1 MTSLKHSTNV
11 ADRRKKV
18 RTGNRAFERLQW
30 NDPTKVPVK
39 GIEEDVFLHLCEM
52 ADSPRSLACWL
63 LYKGREYRQLIELE
77 IEPSDYADR
86 EVEEF
91 EFDYLCTSFFSKFR
105 DFDLGFDREERAFTK
120 WLAAEES
127 CRLTNE
133 KFRGL
138 WGGDSSLFSAPA
150 QLALRL
156 AERKIADILG
166 NLDVD
171 FIVSHCRF
179 GPGSDSSTRGDNTAA
194 YHKYG
199 SRGSVTPWVL
209 STYADFFGDR
219 VREPNRFDDRSIRD
233 ARVSPK
239 GIEFSLVSGRELAD
253 ERESTDGSF
262 VEDFV
267 NESDLVRGNK
277 LSFVPK
283 NAKIDRAICTE
294 PRWNIYLQ
302 LGIGDLISQRL
313 RLAGI
318 DLQDQEPN
326 REAASRA
333 HSDGLATI
341 DLSSASDT
349 VSKNLVLELLPED
362 WSDLLFKSRS
372 PSTLYKGTWYQLEK
386 VSSMGNGYTFPLE
399 SLIFYAFA
407 FAATRMCGGDT
418 SQIRVFG
425 DDIIVESKVYRTLQ
439 EVLVEVGFQV
449 NPEKSFSSGHFF
461 ESCGTDYFKGKNVRP
476 IFLKEKVSNVERA
489 IRLANQ
495 IVEFAR
501 RSCCY
506 RRADPR
512 VMVAFRRCVR
522 RIPKSHRLYGPVNI
536 NAGVIH
542 APFDAC
548 TPRRAPHGWEGF
560 TLKAFVPEPIKRNGD
575 NARGHLYSKL
585 SKGTGTG
592 QAFIT
597 RNQVRWKR
605 KVVYVPTYSDFFVT

>member
-1 MTSLKHSTNV
+1 MTRLKTQPAGS
-11 ADRRKKV
+11 DRRKVV
-18 RTGNRAFERLQW
+18 RTLSRAEERLQW

-39 GIEEDVFLHLCEM
+39 GIEEDVFLHLCEA

-63 LYKGREYRQLIELE
+63 LFKNREYRQLVELTIEHGLY
-77 IEPSDYADR
+77 DDVAK
-86 EVEEF
+86 F
-91 EFDYLCTSFFSKFR
+91 ELDYLCTSFFSKFQ

-138 WGGDSSLFSAPA
+138 WGGDSSLFSTPA
-150 QLALRL
+150 HQALRL
-156 AERKIADILG
+156 AERKIADLLG

-179 GPGSDSSTRGDNTAA
+179 GPGSDSSTRGDNTTA

-209 STYADFFGDR
+209 STYAELFGDR
-219 VREPNRFDDRSIRD
+219 VREPIRFDDRSISY

-239 GIEFSLVSGRELAD
+239 GIEKSLGSGRGVAD
-253 ERESTDGSF
+253 ERESTDGSY

-294 PRWNIYLQ
+294 PRWNIFLQ
-302 LGIGDLISQRL
+302 LGIGDLIAQRL
-313 RLAGI
+313 LLAGI

-333 HSDGLATI
+333 QRDGLATI

-349 VSKNLVLELLPED
+349 VSKNLVLALLPED
-362 WSDLLFKSRS
+362 WSDLIFKSRS
-372 PSTLYKGTWYQLEK
+372 PSTLYKGQWIKLEK

-407 FAATRMCGGDT
+407 YAATQMCGGDT
-418 SQIRVFG
+418 TQIKVFG
-425 DDIIVESKVYRTLQ
+425 DDIIVESKVYRTLV
-439 EVLVEVGFQV
+439 EVLNEVGFQV
-449 NPEKSFSSGHFF
+449 NPDKSFSSGNFY

-501 RSCCY
+501 RVCCY
-506 RRADPR
+506 RLADPR
-512 VMVAFRRCVR
+512 IMVAYQRCVR
-522 RIPKSHRLYGPVNI
+522 RIPKSHRLFGPIGI

-542 APFDAC
+542 APFDVC
-548 TPRRAPHGWEGF
+548 CPKRAPHGWEGYS
-560 TLKAFVPEPIKRNGD
+560 LKAFVPIPIKRDGF

-605 KVVYVPTYSDFFVT
+605 KIVYVPTYSDFFVT